1 MKSLK
6 HFRPFVAGTI
16 NERNSLEQYYIYVI
30 FVNIFVKEK
39 ANHNDWLEGIA
50 AGLPGDAV
58 QPYVRLVSPQGT
70 AILDRQTCQ

>member
-39 ANHNDWLEGIA
+39 ASA
-50 AGLPGDAV
+50 AKAAAA
-58 QPYVRLVSPQGT
+58 YT
-70 AILDRQTCQ
+70 ARFSALALSGKERPMASRILAC